1 MTPDPSATLDPS
13 QISEQVESWSRRL
26 RASQP
31 TTVNKAPTS
40 PTAKARVAIVEDES
54 ALVEVL
60 QYNLERAG
68 LATDI
73 YERGDT
79 ALEGLRADPPDVIL
93 LDLMLPGLDGLELA
107 RTLKRNEQTAQIP
120 IIVLTAKSEE
130 VDRIVGLELGADD
143 YITKPFSPRELV
155 LRVKAVLRRV
165 RPGEAAPAGPP
176 EEPPEWLDAGELRLD
191 PGAYRLFVG
200 GEEVVLT
207 PTEFR
212 LLRYLLERKGRVF
225 TRGQLLTDVWAYAE
239 EVDSRT
245 VDTHIRRLRKKLGA
259 EGDRIETVVG
269 IGYRLRR

>member
-1 MTPDPSATLDPS
+1 VESERLDFRSLPSDVSKASAPPSAQL
-13 QISEQVESWSRRL
+13 
-26 RASQP
+26 
-31 TTVNKAPTS
+31 
-40 PTAKARVAIVEDES
+40 RVAIVEDEA

-68 LATDI
+68 LATDV
-73 YERGDT
+73 YQRGDT
-79 ALEGLRADPPDVIL
+79 ALEGLRMRPPDVIL

-107 RTLKRNEQTAQIP
+107 RTLKRNEQTASIP

-143 YITKPFSPRELV
+143 YITKPFSPREVV

-165 RPGEAAPAGPP
+165 RPPEPATASGGEQR
-176 EEPPEWLDAGELRLD
+176 WLEIGELRLD
-191 PGAYRLFVG
+191 PDGYRLLVA
-200 GEEVVLT
+200 GEDVPLT

-212 LLRYLLERKGRVF
+212 LLRFLLERRGRVF
-225 TRGQLLTDVWAYAE
+225 SRGQLLTDIWGYAE